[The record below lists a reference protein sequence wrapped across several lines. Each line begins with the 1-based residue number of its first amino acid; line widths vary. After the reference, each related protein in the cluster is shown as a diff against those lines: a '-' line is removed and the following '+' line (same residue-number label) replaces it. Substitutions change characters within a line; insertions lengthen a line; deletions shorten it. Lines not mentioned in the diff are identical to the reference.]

1 MDGSLL
7 KDNASFKKLGMFLSS
22 KLDWGSYMISIAK
35 SASKNLDPFYEVFS
49 PEVPLYLHKS
59 TIQSCMK
66 YCCHVWAGA
75 PSCYLL
81 MLDQLQKRICRIV
94 GPAFPESLK
103 ALTHRRNIA
112 SVSLSTGVILIDVH
126 LNWLNWFHFLVL
138 EVGLLV
144 ILIDCMII

>member
-59 TIQSCMK
+59 TMQSGMK

-81 MLDQLQKRICRIV
+81 KLDQLQKRICRIV

-112 SVSLSTGVILIDVH
+112 SVSLSTGVILID
-126 LNWLNWFHFLVL
+126 F
-138 EVGLLV
+138 GLTGSTSLFSR
-144 ILIDCMII
+144 